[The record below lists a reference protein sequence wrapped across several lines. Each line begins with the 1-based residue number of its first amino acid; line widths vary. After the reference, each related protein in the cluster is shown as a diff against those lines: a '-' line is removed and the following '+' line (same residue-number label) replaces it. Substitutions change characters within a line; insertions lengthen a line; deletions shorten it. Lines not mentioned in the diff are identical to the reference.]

1 MRYSEERKQGAC
13 AMMLDH
19 SIAYTSEQLGIP
31 ETTLLRWRRE
41 RNAAKEKEQELETP
55 EMQDILTGEDNSPDA
70 PVQEEQL
77 IIEEPTEE
85 PLSVSNIQSVIVRQA
100 KALLNAD
107 PDTVLSEVAL
117 LIAENENLKTQNQQL
132 RKSLH
137 YLIT

>member
-13 AMMLDH
+13 VMMLDH

-41 RNAAKEKEQELETP
+41 RNAAKDKEPESETP
-55 EMQDILTGEDNSPDA
+55 EMQDMPNGEDTAPDA

-77 IIEEPTEE
+77 VIKDQTEE
-85 PLSVSNIQSVIVRQA
+85 PLSAANIQSVIVRQA

-107 PDTVLSEVAL
+107 PGTVLSEVSL

>member
-1 MRYSEERKQGAC
+1 
-13 AMMLDH
+13 MMLDH

-41 RNAAKEKEQELETP
+41 RNAAKDKKPESETP
-55 EMQDILTGEDNSPDA
+55 ELQDMPNGEDTAPDA

-77 IIEEPTEE
+77 VIEDQTEE
-85 PLSVSNIQSVIVRQA
+85 PLSAANIQSVIVRQA

-107 PDTVLSEVAL
+107 PDTVLSEVSL